1 MIWRLRSSTVCHLQA
16 EELRKP
22 VEHWNLVKIQIPGTR
37 NANVGGWWWCSV
49 TQLCLTLCNPMDC
62 STPGFPVLHHLL
74 ELAQTHVHWV
84 SDAIQPARLLSSPS
98 PHAFNPS
105 HGKFV
110 WRGSGVISQM
120 SHPVVVSDWA
130 LWAFLQYFLC
140 CRSCVPKPKAQ
151 EPGMLMSEGRKDMC
165 PSSSRDSTF
174 VLPWP
179 FCSVQV
185 PSGLN
190 DAYLYQRGQSL
201 LLSLLIQIPISSKNT
216 LTDIPRD
223 VLPVLCIP

>member
-22 VEHWNLVKIQIPGTR
+22 MEHWNLVKIQIPGTR
-37 NANVGGWWWCSV
+37 NANVRGWWWCSV
-49 TQLCLTLCNPMDC
+49 TQLCLTLCHSMDC
-62 STPGFPVLHHLL
+62 SPLGFPVLHHLP
-74 ELAQTHVHWV
+74 EPAQTHVHWV
-84 SDAIQPARLLSSPS
+84 SDAIQPARPLSSLLLLPS
-98 PHAFNPS
+98 ILPMASLSEGVLELF
-105 HGKFV
+105 
-110 WRGSGVISQM
+110 SGWA
-120 SHPVVVSDWA
+120 VSDWA
-130 LWAFLQYFLC
+130 LWAFLQCFLC

-151 EPGMLMSEGRKDMC
+151 EPGMLMSEGREDMC

-201 LLSLLIQIPISSKNT
+201 LLNLLIQMPISSKNT